1 MRLTPLLTHLAA
13 LCISFSSAE
22 VWSHAK
28 TDIVTVA
35 NGDQITGAVSAMTSG
50 KLSLST
56 DYAGIVNIK
65 WREVRQIESRY
76 IYEVRLDD
84 GERMYGRFVGN
95 DIPNQL
101 TFQSSSVNRQVDIDD
116 IVEVRSIENELAD
129 KLDLALGATVYAD
142 PNTQTLVLNARGQYD
157 VRGGRTTF
165 QASINDTRTSIKSS
179 AEETPCDCSENPDGG
194 TVDTP
199 EAPANKDT
207 ESSNASSFE
216 ISREFW
222 RERGTAQSYRVLNA
236 RYETNDE
243 LGIAHRGSLGFGLGR
258 YLINELG
265 NELAISAGLQG
276 VQERRK
282 TCDDQT
288 GGSEDTTLI
297 EDDARETC
305 NDAELF
311 LNVKWHLYS
320 FKNLD
325 MDISLNGN
333 TYPSLSDWGRVRGDL
348 KLLINWELFDSFY
361 WTVDAQTIID
371 SAGDRDDN
379 SLSNSDYT
387 ISTGVTW
394 RY

>member
-1 MRLTPLLTHLAA
+1 MRVSPLLTHLAV

-28 TDIVTVA
+28 TDIITVA
-35 NGDQITGAVSAMTSG
+35 NGDQITGAVNAMASG
-50 KLSLST
+50 KLSVST
-56 DYAGIVNIK
+56 DYAGIINIK
-65 WREVRQIESRY
+65 WREVRQIDSRY
-76 IYEVRLDD
+76 IYEVRLDN

-101 TFQSSSVNRQVDIDD
+101 TFQSGSVNRQVDIDD
-116 IVEVRSIENELAD
+116 IVEVRSIENQLAD

-142 PNTQTLVLNARGQYD
+142 PNTQTLVLNARAQYD

-165 QASINDTRTSIKSS
+165 QASINDTRTSITSS
-179 AEETPCDCSENPDGG
+179 AEEPPCDCSEEPDGG
-194 TVDTP
+194 NFGRDD
-199 EAPANKDT
+199 APATKDT
-207 ESSNASSFE
+207 DSSNASSFE

-258 YLINELG
+258 YLINDLG

-276 VQERRK
+276 VQERRR

>member
-1 MRLTPLLTHLAA
+1 MRLSPLLTKLAL

-35 NGDQITGAVSAMTSG
+35 NGDQITGAVNAMTAG

-56 DYAGIVNIK
+56 DYAGTVNIK
-65 WREVRQIESRY
+65 WREVKQIESRY
-76 IYEVRLDD
+76 VYEVRLDD
-84 GERMYGRFVGN
+84 GERIYGRFVPSGV
-95 DIPNQL
+95 PEQL
-101 TFQSSSVNRQVDIDD
+101 AFRSGRVNRQFDIDD
-116 IVEVRSIENELAD
+116 IVEVRSIEEELSD
-129 KLDLALGATVYAD
+129 KLDFSIGATVYAD

-194 TVDTP
+194 TVDEP
-199 EAPANKDT
+199 EALVNKDT

-258 YLINELG
+258 YLINDLG
-265 NELAISAGLQG
+265 HELAISGGVQG

-288 GGSEDTTLI
+288 GKQRGTLY
-297 EDDARETC
+297 EADDERQTC

-320 FKNLD
+320 FQNLD

-361 WTVDAQTIID
+361 WTVDAQAIID

>member
-1 MRLTPLLTHLAA
+1 
-13 LCISFSSAE
+13 
-22 VWSHAK
+22 
-28 TDIVTVA
+28 
-35 NGDQITGAVSAMTSG
+35 MTSG

-56 DYAGIVNIK
+56 DYAGTVNIK
-65 WREVRQIESRY
+65 WREVKQIESRY
-76 IYEVRLDD
+76 VYEVRLDD
-84 GERMYGRFVGN
+84 GERIYGRFVPSGV
-95 DIPNQL
+95 PEQL
-101 TFQSSSVNRQVDIDD
+101 AFRSGRVNRQFDIDD
-116 IVEVRSIENELAD
+116 IVEVRSIEEELSD
-129 KLDLALGATVYAD
+129 KLDFSIGATVYAD

-194 TVDTP
+194 TVDEP
-199 EAPANKDT
+199 EALVNKDT

-258 YLINELG
+258 YLINDLG
-265 NELAISAGLQG
+265 HELAISGGVQG

-288 GGSEDTTLI
+288 GKQRGTLY
-297 EDDARETC
+297 EADDERQTC

-320 FKNLD
+320 FQNLD

-361 WTVDAQTIID
+361 WTVDAQTIVD
-371 SAGDRDDN
+371 SAGDRDDT

>member
-1 MRLTPLLTHLAA
+1 MRLSPLLTQLAA

-22 VWSHAK
+22 VWPHAK

-35 NGDQITGAVSAMTSG
+35 NGDQITGAVNAISSG

-65 WREVRQIESRY
+65 WREVRQIDSRY
-76 IYEVRLDD
+76 IHEVRLDN

-101 TFQSSSVNRQVDIDD
+101 TFRSGSVNRQVDIDD
-116 IVEVRSIENELAD
+116 IVEVRSIENDLAD

-165 QASINDTRTSIKSS
+165 QASINDTRTSIET
-179 AEETPCDCSENPDGG
+179 EEESPCDCPENLDGG
-194 TVDTP
+194 SVDTVQ
-199 EAPANKDT
+199 APSNNQT
-207 ESSNASSFE
+207 NSSNASSFE

-258 YLINELG
+258 YLINDLG

-282 TCDDQT
+282 TCEDQ
-288 GGSEDTTLI
+288 GGSGRTTFSG
-297 EDDARETC
+297 DDVRETC

-320 FKNLD
+320 FQKLD

-348 KLLINWELFDSFY
+348 DLLISWELFDSFY
-361 WTVDAQTIID
+361 WTVSARTEID
-371 SAGDRDDN
+371 NAAGRDDT
-379 SLSNSDYT
+379 SLSNSDFNLT
-387 ISTGVTW
+387 TGVTW
-394 RY
+394 KY

>member
-1 MRLTPLLTHLAA
+1 MA
-13 LCISFSSAE
+13 
-22 VWSHAK
+22 
-28 TDIVTVA
+28 
-35 NGDQITGAVSAMTSG
+35 SG
-50 KLSLST
+50 KLSVST
-56 DYAGIVNIK
+56 DYAGIINIK
-65 WREVRQIESRY
+65 WREVRQIDSRY

-84 GERMYGRFVGN
+84 GERMYGRFAGN
-95 DIPNQL
+95 DTPNQL
-101 TFQSSSVNRQVDIDD
+101 TFQSGRVNRQVDIDD

-129 KLDLALGATVYAD
+129 KLDLSLGATVYAD
-142 PNTQTLVLNARGQYD
+142 PNTKTLVLNARAQYD

-179 AEETPCDCSENPDGG
+179 AEEPPCDCSEEPDGG
-194 TVDTP
+194 NFGRDD
-199 EAPANKDT
+199 APATKDT

-258 YLINELG
+258 YLINDLG

-276 VQERRK
+276 VQERRR